1 MKEKIMRVEFITYS
15 SLDIDG
21 NTTKDRRDQYRDGDY
36 YSYIETFNN
45 EDEFYRFLEKTA
57 TPGNGSEIKI
67 LKEVYKHELNEEE
80 LRELLYN
87 RIIQEH
93 SELQEIYEGDQ
104 LQYLVNLIVEDEL
117 IKEKLKISK
126 S

>member
-45 EDEFYRFLEKTA
+45 EDEFHQFIEERA
-57 TPGNGSEIKI
+57 TPGNGWEIKI
-67 LKEVYKHELNEEE
+67 LKEVYMCELDEEE
-80 LRELLYN
+80 LRELVFN
-87 RIIQEH
+87 RVIQEY
-93 SELQEIYEGDQ
+93 SELQEIYDGDE

-117 IKEKLKISK
+117 IKERLKISK
-126 S
+126 I

>member
-1 MKEKIMRVEFITYS
+1 MKDKIMRVEFITYS

-45 EDEFYRFLEKTA
+45 RVEFNQFIEERAK
-57 TPGNGSEIKI
+57 PGNGWEIKI
-67 LKEVYKHELNEEE
+67 LKEVYMCELNEEE
-80 LRELLYN
+80 LRELVFN
-87 RIIQEH
+87 RVIQEH
-93 SELQEIYEGDQ
+93 SELQEIYEGDE

-117 IKEKLKISK
+117 IKERIKINKL
-126 S
+126 